1 MNDNS
6 ALSTQLKPH
15 PLDLALVVI
24 GPTLFGAGL
33 GMFNGS
39 PWSSVLGFV
48 TGCALA
54 ATAWWRPKLA
64 GLVIVVLSVPA
75 VFYSL
80 VFTLYTLGM
89 PQALVSLW
97 GSASFLVGGMGILR
111 RRSATRRLWRHIFI
125 ASLAAIFLL
134 YFAILWPPQGR
145 AILLGLPILEQG
157 DPPQVTTD
165 AGGIWA
171 ASWSA
176 PQVTIPEALENIKL
190 LLEADGW
197 TIVDTMFFGPG
208 TVLVSAQR
216 GAYSLEVIYEPEPP
230 GSYWPDAYMAAYVR
244 KGQARQFDEAGTE
257 SFTVPAVVVR
267 LKGGPA
273 SSHSVPR
280 R

>member
-1 MNDNS
+1 MNHNS
-6 ALSTQLKPH
+6 VLSVQPRPH
-15 PLDLALVVI
+15 PFDLALVVI

-39 PWSSVLGFV
+39 PWSSILGFV

-54 ATAWWRPKLA
+54 AAAWWQPKFA
-64 GLVIVVLSVPA
+64 GLVIVVLSIPGL
-75 VFYSL
+75 FYSL

-97 GSASFLVGGMGILR
+97 GSAAFLVGGIGVLR
-111 RRSATRRLWRHIFI
+111 RRSAVRRPRRHIFI
-125 ASLAAIFLL
+125 ISLAAVFLL
-134 YFAILWPPQGR
+134 YFVILWPPQGR
-145 AILLGLPILEQG
+145 AILLSLPILEQEN
-157 DPPQVTTD
+157 PPRVTAD

-171 ASWSA
+171 ASWST
-176 PQVTIPEALENIKL
+176 PQVTIPEALERIKT
-190 LLEADGW
+190 LLESDGW
-197 TIVDTMFFGPG
+197 TIVDTTFFGPG
-208 TVLVSAQR
+208 MVLVSAQR

-244 KGQARQFDEAGTE
+244 KGQARQFAEAGTE

-267 LKGGPA
+267 LRGGPTN
-273 SSHSVPR
+273 SRSGTR

>member
-1 MNDNS
+1 
-6 ALSTQLKPH
+6 
-15 PLDLALVVI
+15 VVI
-24 GPTLFGAGL
+24 GPTLFAAGF
-33 GMFNGS
+33 GMFKGS
-39 PWSSVLGFV
+39 PWFAVLGFV
-48 TGCALA
+48 TGCVLGAV
-54 ATAWWRPKLA
+54 AWRWPKVA
-64 GLVIVVLSVPA
+64 GLVIVVLSIPGM
-75 VFYSL
+75 FYSL

-89 PQALVSLW
+89 PQALVLLW
-97 GSASFLVGGMGILR
+97 GSSAFLTGGMGILR
-111 RRSATRRLWRHIFI
+111 RRSTTRRPWRHIFI

-134 YFAILWPPQGR
+134 YFVIMWPPQGKE
-145 AILLGLPILEQG
+145 ILLGLPILEQG

-197 TIVDTMFFGPG
+197 TIVDATFFGPG
-208 TVLVSAQR
+208 TVLISAQR

-244 KGQARQFDEAGTE
+244 KGQARQFDEAGNE
-257 SFTVPAVVVR
+257 SFTVPAVGVR
-267 LKGGPA
+267 VRGGPA